1 MKIEDCKSRFN
12 YLKFTIY
19 NLQFAVRPR
28 RVKVD
33 RRPDGHRGAPLMCHC
48 GFTPLESLVKNPLQ
62 AVCLR
67 GKFLTGFTL
76 LEVVIAIAILAVG
89 LLMLLS
95 LQNQTIELSSY
106 SKNLSLA
113 MLIAKEKMVE
123 LEMREREL
131 TEIELRDGRMEERY
145 PAFRVEEMEEEETV
159 LSFLD
164 FGEDIQL
171 MQIGV
176 RVSWDE
182 GKREGEYM
190 LTTWIA
196 LFD

>member
-1 MKIEDCKSRFN
+1 MNSKQI
-12 YLKFTIY
+12 
-19 NLQFAVRPR
+19 
-28 RVKVD
+28 VK
-33 RRPDGHRGAPLMCHC
+33 
-48 GFTPLESLVKNPLQ
+48 
-62 AVCLR
+62 
-67 GKFLTGFTL
+67 GKAGRNGFTL

-113 MLIAKEKMVE
+113 MLIAKERMVE
-123 LEMREREL
+123 VEMREREF
-131 TEIELRDGRMEERY
+131 TEIEQRYERMEEIY
-145 PAFRVEEMEEEETV
+145 PAFRVEELEEEETL

-164 FGEDIQL
+164 FGEGIEL
-171 MQIGV
+171 KQIGV

-182 GKREGEYM
+182 GRNEEEYI

-196 LFD
+196 LGDKLIKPQ

>member
-1 MKIEDCKSRFN
+1 MKIDDCKCQFN
-12 YLKFTIY
+12 LLRFTIY

-33 RRPDGHRGAPLMCHC
+33 RRPDVHRGDPLMCHC
-48 GFTPLESLVKNPLQ
+48 
-62 AVCLR
+62 
-67 GKFLTGFTL
+67 GFTL

-89 LLMLLS
+89 LMMLLS

-113 MLIAKEKMVE
+113 MLIAKEKIVE

-131 TEIELRDGRMEERY
+131 SEIELRDGRMEERY
-145 PAFRVEEMEEEETV
+145 PAFRVEELEEEETL

-164 FGEDIQL
+164 FGEDTQL
-171 MQIGV
+171 IQIGV

-182 GKREGEYM
+182 GRTEEEYI
-190 LTTWIA
+190 LITWIA

>member
-1 MKIEDCKSRFN
+1 M
-12 YLKFTIY
+12 
-19 NLQFAVRPR
+19 
-28 RVKVD
+28 D
-33 RRPDGHRGAPLMCHC
+33 RRGFPAPLMNHNHC
-48 GFTPLESLVKNPLQ
+48 
-62 AVCLR
+62 
-67 GKFLTGFTL
+67 GFTL

-123 LEMREREL
+123 VEMREREF
-131 TEIELRDGRMEERY
+131 TEIEMRDERMEEMY
-145 PAFRVEEMEEEETV
+145 PAFRVEELGEEETL

-164 FGEDIQL
+164 FGEGIEL
-171 MQIGV
+171 KQIGV

-182 GKREGEYM
+182 GRNEEEYI

>member
-1 MKIEDCKSRFN
+1 MKGKRLTVKS
-12 YLKFTIY
+12 K
-19 NLQFAVRPR
+19 
-28 RVKVD
+28 
-33 RRPDGHRGAPLMCHC
+33 
-48 GFTPLESLVKNPLQ
+48 
-62 AVCLR
+62 LR
-67 GKFLTGFTL
+67 YDGFTL
-76 LEVVIAIAILAVG
+76 LEVIIAIAILAVG

-95 LQNQTIELSSY
+95 LQNQTIELTSY

-145 PAFRVEEMEEEETV
+145 PAFRVEEMEEEETL

-176 RVSWDE
+176 RVSWEE
-182 GKREGEYM
+182 GKREEEYV